1 MNYLQGLQQHL
12 EPAQHMI
19 AQPPVALA
27 LKQPAAARDLGEGR
41 GLRGERVLP
50 PAERSVGAAHPDLRR
65 REELV
70 HHGAHVQL
78 QGGGVDVARAADLL
92 QRLAAVRVVLRRAG
106 VVEHRHHWK
115 TVGVVAAA
123 LEPVPLAAA
132 AVAQQ
137 RRPHPRGE
145 PTAGRERLRIVGG
158 ALDQRPEERGA
169 PLAIRRRRALDGEV
183 EHGDGVQH
191 QRLGAGGGWA
201 PQRGRGVVRGHAGRL
216 EGDPLLPPLRARVE
230 ALAAPAVG
238 AG

>member
-12 EPAQHMI
+12 EPAQHMV

-115 TVGVVAAA
+115 TVGVLGSEASGAAGSF
-123 LEPVPLAAA
+123 VPETIFFFLSKHAFSLAMF
-132 AVAQQ
+132 
-137 RRPHPRGE
+137 G
-145 PTAGRERLRIVGG
+145 
-158 ALDQRPEERGA
+158 
-169 PLAIRRRRALDGEV
+169 
-183 EHGDGVQH
+183 
-191 QRLGAGGGWA
+191 LGSGS
-201 PQRGRGVVRGHAGRL
+201 
-216 EGDPLLPPLRARVE
+216 EME
-230 ALAAPAVG
+230 I
-238 AG
+238 